1 MKIEHFAYQVEDPA
15 AVAEWYCRQLGFIV
29 KRESDSPVPVR
40 FLADETG
47 EVMIE
52 IYNNPVVTTPDYRA
66 MNPLIL
72 HLAFVCKTVSET
84 AERLVAAEA
93 ELVSGPETTPA
104 GDTLAM
110 LRDPWGL
117 SIQLCQRAEPMV

>member
-52 IYNNPVVTTPDYRA
+52 YYNNPVDTTPD
-66 MNPLIL
+66 
-72 HLAFVCKTVSET
+72 
-84 AERLVAAEA
+84 
-93 ELVSGPETTPA
+93 
-104 GDTLAM
+104 
-110 LRDPWGL
+110 
-117 SIQLCQRAEPMV
+117 